1 MKSSQFGFERPLNHE
16 LASNL
21 SSVYLTE
28 VSRSEVNRNNLDFS
42 QFSKGPSTVR
52 PSKISWKVLGYSA
65 RIFFSPMAMNKTSRV
80 SSFDPPSLREALMWT
95 LMHFSSPALAAAAM
109 VTSSAVQASRL
120 SGRRALKSFESPSE
134 SPLARSLRSPGT
146 FRSDRAFP
154 ASSLSA
160 PLADDQAYPGILSP
174 KLIRILNIIDSGLGG
189 FPLGAAP
196 PPSPSASRRR

>member
-1 MKSSQFGFERPLNHE
+1 MNSSQFGFERPLNHE

-65 RIFFSPMAMNKTSRV
+65 RTFVSPVAMNKTSRV

-120 SGRRALKSFESPSE
+120 SGRRALKSFES
-134 SPLARSLRSPGT
+134 

-154 ASSLSA
+154 ASSFSA